1 MNETIN
7 KIVEILNSA
16 SDFLPANEVD
26 ELEAKLLDG
35 AWKNLYK
42 DIETNFLV
50 LKDNVKERES
60 K

>member
-7 KIVEILNSA
+7 KIVEILNNA
-16 SDFLPANEVD
+16 SDILPANEVD
-26 ELEAKLLDG
+26 ELETKLLDG

-42 DIETNFLV
+42 DIQSDFLV
-50 LKDNVKERES
+50 LKDNVKERVG